1 LWFSFLITCGLRDLP
16 EKHSSSRTKC
26 DWYMHAFCGK
36 MSLKKADTNYLPG
49 KSEDLLLWQS

>member
-1 LWFSFLITCGLRDLP
+1 
-16 EKHSSSRTKC
+16 
-26 DWYMHAFCGK
+26 MHAFCGK